1 MSARISKPLLAVA
14 FTVSFAFTAGQ
25 MPASAADPAP
35 AQACS
40 GNIYYD
46 LFSNCVGPAAES
58 TGNDSTQVG
67 SESSD
72 SSANTGAPAAADP
85 DANHYDGAGNA
96 APNASPRV
104 TPEDGGPRPAS
115 TGRGPS
121 AGASNSLSA
130 LNNTLSNGLL
140 GTGSTGT
147 GTPSGFGGGGS
158 GGGSLI
164 NICLHDCKQGPGSLV
179 NLCLTNCDGALER

>member
-14 FTVSFAFTAGQ
+14 FTVSFAFITGQ
-25 MPASAADPAP
+25 LPASAADPAP
-35 AQACS
+35 APACT
-40 GNIYYD
+40 GNIFLD

-72 SSANTGAPAAADP
+72 SSANAGAPAVADP
-85 DANHYDGAGNA
+85 DATNHDGAGNA
-96 APNASPRV
+96 APNAEPRV
-104 TPEDGGPRPAS
+104 TPEYSVPHPAA
-115 TGRGPS
+115 TGRSGSGPS
-121 AGASNSLSA
+121 AGAPNTLSA

-140 GTGSTGT
+140 GNGSTF
-147 GTPSGFGGGGS
+147 TPSGFGGGS
-158 GGGSLI
+158 GSLI
-164 NICLHDCKQGPGSLV
+164 NICLHDCKQGPGSLI